1 MKTRVF
7 KFKALLTD
15 KQKQLFSGTEKE
27 QQLFFNYSLNCLYHQ
42 YGIKKINRFFPKGMQ
57 CAIMQ

>member
-15 KQKQLFSGTEKE
+15 KQKQLFAETEKE

-42 YGIKKINRFFPKGMQ
+42 FGIKKIKTML
-57 CAIMQ
+57 IKL